1 MHRSRVAHVQ
11 FLAMFQE
18 QLLDLKRVQAW
29 LAKRDAAASS
39 AAVSASMD
47 ATPWDESATGSLLEV
62 GVRARVCA
70 CVCVRVHVL
79 LGMLTPMP
87 CFVEREDTDRQEG
100 RQARVHAAATP
111 SVRLLHVTQSH
122 RRLQVM

>member
-1 MHRSRVAHVQ
+1 MCLGLGARMPTHTRPALCMHRSRVAHVQ

-62 GVRARVCA
+62 GVRACVHACE
-70 CVCVRVHVL
+70 CVCMCFRHADPHA
-79 LGMLTPMP
+79 ML
-87 CFVEREDTDRQEG
+87 C
-100 RQARVHAAATP
+100 
-111 SVRLLHVTQSH
+111 
-122 RRLQVM
+122 